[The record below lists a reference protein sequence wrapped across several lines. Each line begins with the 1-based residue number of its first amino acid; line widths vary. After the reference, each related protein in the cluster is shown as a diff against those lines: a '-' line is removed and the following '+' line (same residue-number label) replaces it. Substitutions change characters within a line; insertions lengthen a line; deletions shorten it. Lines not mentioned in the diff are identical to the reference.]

1 MEEILERRY
10 SRGIEQENQEKN
22 KQSIIV
28 NNYSDIIMQHGK
40 YPKEAYHF
48 MLLLYTIKN
57 SWK

>member
-40 YPKEAYHF
+40 YPKEDYHF